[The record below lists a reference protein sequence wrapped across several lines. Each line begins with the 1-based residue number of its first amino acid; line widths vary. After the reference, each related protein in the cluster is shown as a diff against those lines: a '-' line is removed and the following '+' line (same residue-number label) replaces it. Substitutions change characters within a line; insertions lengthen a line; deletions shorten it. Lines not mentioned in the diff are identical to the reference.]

1 MKSIFLVLCVLSS
14 CRQVSMEPLTLKI
27 LLDMLSPQEKTNSV
41 TPAPTAPVSAVPD
54 TTPPSVS
61 SGTLS
66 FTKVQAVKLD
76 ISWSKASDNVSA
88 QTDLKYKIMMSSS
101 NNISDMTG
109 METAGGGRTMVM
121 DWTKDVNTYTVA
133 GLTVN
138 TTYYFNVIVQD
149 LAGNKSIYSSGSAL
163 TKDVYD
169 SYNGTVS
176 SYSRNKTYT
185 KCSMGQVW
193 NSLENDCNGTGSA
206 GDGWGF
212 TSHQYCNVAN
222 DSCNPTGPSW
232 DLDGRGTSGVWTVCD
247 QLVLAGKTD
256 WRVMNSGELFEFY
269 QSIEQPNLSM
279 FPRIIS
285 AFYFSSS
292 ANSGFMQNSF
302 ASAVHLQNGTQ
313 SNLKTKTDSSP
324 MICVRDG
331 L

>member
-41 TPAPTAPVSAVPD
+41 TPAPTAPVQTVPD

-66 FTKVQAVKLD
+66 FSKVQAVKLD
-76 ISWSKASDNVSA
+76 ISWGKASDNVSSQA
-88 QTDLKYKIMMSSS
+88 DLEYKIIMSSS
-101 NNISDMTG
+101 NNISDVTG
-109 METAGGGRTMVM
+109 METSGSGRVLIM
-121 DWTKDVNTYTVA
+121 DWTKNVSTYTVT
-133 GLTVN
+133 GLSVN
-138 TTYYFNVIVQD
+138 NTYYFNIIVKDQ
-149 LAGNKSIYSSGSAL
+149 AGNKSIYTSGSAA

-169 SYNGTVS
+169 NFNGTVS
-176 SYSRNKTYT
+176 SYSRNRTYT

-193 NSLENDCNGTGSA
+193 NSQENDCNGTGSA
-206 GDGWGF
+206 GDGYGY
-212 TSHQYCNVAN
+212 TSHQYCNTAN